1 MSGQSPMKLE
11 NRKSYES
18 LSPLVIQEDILQ
30 KENREAQVY
39 QSDVGMSFDAES
51 MAQSRRKQQKVGSLK
66 QIQENYFDI
75 DNL

>member
-51 MAQSRRKQQKVGSLK
+51 MAQSRKKQQKVGSLK